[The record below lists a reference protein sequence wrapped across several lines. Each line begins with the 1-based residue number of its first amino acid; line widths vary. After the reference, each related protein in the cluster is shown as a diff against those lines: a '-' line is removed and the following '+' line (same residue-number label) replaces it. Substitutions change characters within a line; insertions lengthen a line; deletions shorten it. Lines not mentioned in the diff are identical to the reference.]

1 MSILLV
7 DVANSF
13 SVQVG
18 VMSQIR
24 SIASMV
30 SMVFALIM
38 GVLSLRYKPKPLLM
52 VGVSLFIIT
61 SLGCSFAPTYIVM
74 LFFYAITGIGLAMV
88 TPMSQTLIGE
98 HIDVENRPRAIS
110 YMLMSFTLVS
120 AFVSG
125 PVLNQLAV
133 WGGWR
138 LSFLG
143 YVLPGAV
150 IGLVFAY
157 YGIPASK
164 KEIKKIDENRSYLE
178 VFKEILTDRSA
189 LACIVCT
196 ALGTASFTSVGTYGV
211 SSFVERFGMSP
222 EWRAPMW
229 SWLTFMG
236 AFGSYFSGWLVTRL
250 GRRPVSIMGV
260 LMTGICVV
268 GFNNVNGFWVSM
280 VLITLC
286 GIGWTIWYPAST
298 SLTLEQNTR
307 LRGSMMSLSNAS
319 RNLGAA
325 LGVGLGGFFLLNS
338 SYSALGLAL
347 GSLGV
352 TASVLYHLFTVDP
365 TRV

>member
-1 MSILLV
+1 
-7 DVANSF
+7 
-13 SVQVG
+13 
-18 VMSQIR
+18 
-24 SIASMV
+24 
-30 SMVFALIM
+30 
-38 GVLSLRYKPKPLLM
+38 
-52 VGVSLFIIT
+52 
-61 SLGCSFAPTYIVM
+61 
-74 LFFYAITGIGLAMV
+74 
-88 TPMSQTLIGE
+88 
-98 HIDVENRPRAIS
+98 
-110 YMLMSFTLVS
+110 
-120 AFVSG
+120 
-125 PVLNQLAV
+125 
-133 WGGWR
+133 
-138 LSFLG
+138 
-143 YVLPGAV
+143 
-150 IGLVFAY
+150 
-157 YGIPASK
+157 
-164 KEIKKIDENRSYLE
+164 
-178 VFKEILTDRSA
+178 
-189 LACIVCT
+189 
-196 ALGTASFTSVGTYGV
+196 
-211 SSFVERFGMSP
+211 
-222 EWRAPMW
+222 MW

-352 TASVLYHLFTVDP
+352 TASVLYYLFTVDP